1 MTKTPA
7 TLVVLGLTLLPAC
20 DAKKASPT
28 PATSGST
35 ASAPTATA
43 AASTATPP
51 AAANDAGPV
60 ISIPAGTLVAGS
72 ACGDHPRLPSEE
84 LPGVKFEM
92 NAFDIDQYPY
102 PNQPGV
108 RPKTGV
114 TREEAQ
120 KLCEARGRRLCTE
133 LEWERACKGP
143 KNTMYEYGNRFDA
156 KKCPSAASPSGAS
169 THPECKSAF
178 GVEAMHGSHWE
189 WTSSAWGRGG
199 DADLVTLRGGFGSSP
214 YAHMRCAN
222 AKASP
227 PSASDGSIGFRCCGG
242 TANTASVDLPAP
254 DAPLEVVEAVSPI
267 EDAIAARFTNALRN
281 GGVPTQEGVAYEFT
295 RAWRWRPVVHEEFFV
310 IERRETP
317 AQGSPSVRAF
327 VVHLCPARALLR
339 SQLRGPVDSFE
350 APTPQD
356 GKLSIEARAGSNT
369 GTVVYTYQF
378 GQVQTVEPAW
388 IQASP
393 ASSAAAAAS
402 AEP

>member
-7 TLVVLGLTLLPAC
+7 TLFVLGLTLLTAC
-20 DAKKASPT
+20 DSKKGSPT

-35 ASAPTATA
+35 ASEVTA
-43 AASTATPP
+43 AASTAPP
-51 AAANDAGPV
+51 STAANDAGPV

-92 NAFDIDQYPY
+92 NAFDIDQHPY
-102 PNQPGV
+102 PNQAGA
-108 RPKTGV
+108 RPRTGV

-120 KLCEARGRRLCTE
+120 KLCTARGRRLCTE

-156 KKCPSAASPSGAS
+156 KKCPSAASPSGS
-169 THPECKSAF
+169 SDHPECKSAF
-178 GVEAMHGSHWE
+178 GVEAMHGSQWE
-189 WTSSAWGRGG
+189 WTASAWGRGG

-222 AKASP
+222 VKASLP
-227 PSASDGSIGFRCCGG
+227 GASDGSIGFRCCGG
-242 TANTASVDLPAP
+242 TANTASVDIPAP

-267 EDAIAARFTNALRN
+267 EDAVAARFTNALRN
-281 GGVPTQEGVAYEFT
+281 GGVPTQEGTAYEFT
-295 RAWRWRPVVHEEFFV
+295 RAWRWRPVVHEELFV

-317 AQGSPSVRAF
+317 TQGSPSVRAF

-339 SQLRGPVDSFE
+339 SQLRGPADSFE
-350 APTPQD
+350 APTAQD
-356 GKLSIEARAGSNT
+356 GKLKLEARAGSNT

-388 IQASP
+388 MQAPP
-393 ASSAAAAAS
+393 APSAAS
-402 AEP
+402 ANPASP

>member
-1 MTKTPA
+1 
-7 TLVVLGLTLLPAC
+7 
-20 DAKKASPT
+20 
-28 PATSGST
+28 
-35 ASAPTATA
+35 
-43 AASTATPP
+43 
-51 AAANDAGPV
+51 
-60 ISIPAGTLVAGS
+60 
-72 ACGDHPRLPSEE
+72 
-84 LPGVKFEM
+84 LPGIEFEM
-92 NAFDIDQYPY
+92 DAFDIDQYPY

-114 TREEAQ
+114 TRDDAQ
-120 KLCEARGRRLCTE
+120 KLCEARSRRLCTE

-156 KKCPSAASPSGAS
+156 KKCPSAAAPAGISS
-169 THPECKSAF
+169 HPECRSAF

-222 AKASP
+222 AKASS
-227 PSASDGSIGFRCCGG
+227 PSASDASIGFRCCGG
-242 TANTASVDLPAP
+242 AANAAAVELPAP
-254 DAPLEVVEAVSPI
+254 DAPLEVVEAMSPI
-267 EDAIAARFTNALRN
+267 EDTIAARFANALRN

-295 RAWRWRPVVHEEFFV
+295 RAWRWRPVVHEELFV
-310 IERRETP
+310 VERRETP
-317 AQGSPSVRAF
+317 AQGAPSVRAF

-350 APTPQD
+350 APTAQD
-356 GKLSIEARAGSNT
+356 GKLTLEARAGSNT

-388 IQASP
+388 IQTP
-393 ASSAAAAAS
+393 PVSSTAAAAS
-402 AEP
+402 AKPASR